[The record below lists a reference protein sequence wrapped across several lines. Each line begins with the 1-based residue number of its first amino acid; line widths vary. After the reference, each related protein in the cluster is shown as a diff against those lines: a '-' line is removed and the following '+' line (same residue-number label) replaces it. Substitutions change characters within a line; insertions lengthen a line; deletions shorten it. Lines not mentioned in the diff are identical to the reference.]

1 MKLTVQMPVDASK
14 EAIWKV
20 ISNIKNAEKT
30 ITGIEKV
37 EVLEEPKEGLVGL
50 KWRETRTLFGK
61 TATEVMWI
69 TEAKENSH
77 YKTRAESHG
86 SIYITEVGIVEENG
100 KNHIRMEF
108 NGQPQSFGAKIMG
121 AMLGSMMKNATK
133 KALMKDLEDIKK
145 ASEK

>member
-1 MKLTVQMPVDASK
+1 MPVDASK
-14 EAIWKV
+14 EEIWEV
-20 ISNIKNAEKT
+20 ISNIKKAEKT
-30 ITGIEKV
+30 ISGIEKV
-37 EVLEEPKEGLVGL
+37 EVLEQPKEGLVGL

-100 KNHIRMEF
+100 NNHIRMEF
-108 NGQPQSFGAKIMG
+108 NAEPQTFGAKIMG
-121 AMLGSMMKNATK
+121 VLLGSMMKNATK
-133 KALMKDLEDIKK
+133 KALIKDLEDIKK
-145 ASEK
+145 AAESA